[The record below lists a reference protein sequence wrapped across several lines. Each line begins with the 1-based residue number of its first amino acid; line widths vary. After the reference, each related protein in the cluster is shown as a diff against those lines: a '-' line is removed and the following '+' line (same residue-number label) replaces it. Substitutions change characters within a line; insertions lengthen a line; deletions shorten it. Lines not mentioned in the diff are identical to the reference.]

1 MTVVDNRRAF
11 GVATNE
17 MLVEAFGDLEEPI
30 AERCLVGDQVAERLA
45 VPVRV
50 DGPRDRR
57 LLPLVEHL

>member
-1 MTVVDNRRAF
+1 MDNRRAF

-30 AERCLVGDQVAERLA
+30 GEWRLVGGQVPKRIA

-57 LLPLVEHL
+57 LLPLVEHS